1 MEEQDKIIFDGI
13 AGSVTLGAFFQVLPS
28 LTAFFSLIWVVIR
41 IYETDTVQGLL
52 GLRKDD

>member
-1 MEEQDKIIFDGI
+1 VEEQDKMIFDGI

>member
-1 MEEQDKIIFDGI
+1 VEEQDKIVLDGL

-28 LTAFFSLIWVVIR
+28 LTALFSLIWVMIR

>member
-1 MEEQDKIIFDGI
+1 MEEQDKIVLDGL

-28 LTAFFSLIWVVIR
+28 LTALFSLIWVMIR

>member
-1 MEEQDKIIFDGI
+1 MEEQDKIVLDGL

-28 LTAFFSLIWVVIR
+28 LTAFFSLIWVMIR
-41 IYETDTVQGLL
+41 IYETDTVQRLL

>member
-1 MEEQDKIIFDGI
+1 VEEQDKIVLDGL

-28 LTAFFSLIWVVIR
+28 LTALFSLIWVMIR

-52 GLRKDD
+52 GLRKHD

>member
-1 MEEQDKIIFDGI
+1 MEEQDKIVLDGL

-28 LTAFFSLIWVVIR
+28 LTALFSLIWVMIR

-52 GLRKDD
+52 GLRKHD

>member
-1 MEEQDKIIFDGI
+1 MEEQDKIVLDGL